1 MGLLIYP
8 NNGKMRMYNRTA
20 KRQIYADSNL
30 EINQPAKGRETMDPI
45 GKPIKIVPKAASERD
60 RVSLKS
66 GIRVA
71 QVAKF
76 NPHRKNKI
84 PMEYRFLFMW

>member
-1 MGLLIYP
+1 
-8 NNGKMRMYNRTA
+8 
-20 KRQIYADSNL
+20 L

-60 RVSLKS
+60 KVSLKS

-71 QVAKF
+71 QSG
-76 NPHRKNKI
+76 KI
-84 PMEYRFLFMW
+84 